1 MKRLVGTFLLLSLL
15 YVSGFA
21 QEPEPIPPKRSRAVK
36 VGLFGGFT
44 PGWLFVDVAPI
55 NAFLAAGKGAPLKD
69 NGVFMTGGAGAAY
82 IMVLPNVRVGGMGL
96 TGSLTSTA
104 LDLNKIR
111 RDATMRVGFGG
122 VTIEYVVPVVER
134 FDIALGG
141 MLGAGGIDL
150 TLRQSN
156 GGSNTWTGEHEL
168 FGRWPG
174 DPASSIV
181 WTAPNVTRTLSGMYF
196 VWAPSVN
203 FEYSVLGWLGVR
215 LGASYV
221 GMSFPS
227 WDVDGEYDLLGVP
240 SEVTGKGFM
249 VQAGIFVGTF

>member
-1 MKRLVGTFLLLSLL
+1 MKRLISIWLLFALAVTAGL
-15 YVSGFA
+15 A
-21 QEPEPIPPKRSRAVK
+21 QEEEPIPPKRSRAIK

-55 NAFLAAGKGAPLKD
+55 NAFLTGGKGAALKD

-82 IMVLPNVRVGGMGL
+82 IMVLPNVRVGGVGM
-96 TGSLTSTA
+96 TGALKSTA
-104 LDLNKIR
+104 LDLHNIR

-122 VTIEYVVPVVER
+122 VTIEYVIPVVER
-134 FDIALGG
+134 LDITVGG

-156 GGSNTWTGEHEL
+156 GASNTWVGEQEL
-168 FGRWPG
+168 FGRYPTDTWY
-174 DPASSIV
+174 SSIY
-181 WTAPNVTRTLSGMYF
+181 TTPNITRTLSSMCF

-203 FEYSVLGWLGVR
+203 VEYAVLGWLGVR
-215 LGASYV
+215 VGASYV

-227 WDVDGEYDLLGVP
+227 WDVDGEYELLGV
-240 SEVTGKGFM
+240 
-249 VQAGIFVGTF
+249 